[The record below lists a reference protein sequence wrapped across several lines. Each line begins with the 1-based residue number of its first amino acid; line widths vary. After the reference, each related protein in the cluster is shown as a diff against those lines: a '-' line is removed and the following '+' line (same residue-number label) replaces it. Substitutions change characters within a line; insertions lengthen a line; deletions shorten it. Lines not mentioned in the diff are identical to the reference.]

1 MSLQSNTNNDIFII
15 PSQSLMRFSGSNG
28 NNIILQVEPSGAVN
42 FVGTT
47 GSILKIMDNLSGSL
61 FSVNNISGLSILEV
75 FSNNQVKLGN
85 PANYAL
91 IVSGSNV
98 IITGSLVDKSTG
110 IKFLVVDSTTGVVY
124 TTGSGGGG
132 GGSPTTPGGSPT
144 QIQYNSGSAF
154 GGVPDLIYSSSF
166 GLRATGSFTGS
177 FTGSLLGT
185 ASWANSASQ
194 AISASYVKITSTNTG
209 TLTVNETIPGEIKLT
224 AITGSN
230 SAQGNTGQLQY
241 NAGSGTFGAV
251 ASSSFNSN
259 QLTLGNLI
267 ATGSLFGTASY
278 VNIQAGPR
286 IQAVNYNASSGVT
299 TITGSI
305 GGSDKQIQL
314 NNNNSFG
321 AGIYLTVYDAINGQG
336 LQIGTKATASGGSAL
351 AISEGNLFAIASGQS
366 SFAQGN
372 GVRAVGVSSHAQG
385 LNTIASGSFA
395 HTEGREAEAPGYA
408 AHAEGFDT
416 LASGSYSHAEGINT
430 IAIGSSSHAEGN
442 STIALGDYQ
451 HVQGQFNIT
460 SSAQSAFIIGNGTST
475 SARSNLVF
483 ASSSQFQITGS
494 LRVTGSTILS
504 GSFDNIINQAS
515 DYVASV
521 TNTSTTSASSAEFLV
536 KTGTGVNGTNFY
548 IQSTPFGYTGNTY
561 YPGSVLMVAVA
572 SDFTG
577 SVTRP
582 IKFISQI
589 AATPAASAFEWHYS
603 SSFAIDRLSLKMKLD
618 VPSGILSN
626 SGSIVT
632 SGSLIV
638 ASDSTYSTTSTH
650 EAIYFGTPGA
660 AGSWRIALSGSGATS
675 TLNVERYDGTQY
687 SKDTIFTPAP

>member
-1 MSLQSNTNNDIFII
+1 MSLQSNTNNDIFIV
-15 PSQSLMRFSGSNG
+15 PSQSLMQFSGSSG
-28 NNIILQVEPSGAVN
+28 NTITLQVEPSGAVN

-132 GGSPTTPGGSPT
+132 GGSPTSPGGSPT

-305 GGSDKQIQL
+305 GGLDTQIQFNSGSNFGGAANFNYNYTSNIFNL
-314 NNNNSFG
+314 TSSVLAHKAPTHKFYSNNGLINQTTSPEPKASLDIMSSLANNGGFVNTYYRGFG
-321 AGIYLTVYDAINGQG
+321 
-336 LQIGTKATASGGSAL
+336 L
-351 AISEGNLFAIASGQS
+351 AYYPVGFNLFTDFTNNTARAFEGSFIVRTWALSSTLPPSGS
-366 SFAQGN
+366 PSGN
-372 GVRAVGVSSHAQG
+372 IWATKSMSDIVFES
-385 LNTIASGSFA
+385 LNTAQTALYYATSSLQQPAFSVD
-395 HTEGREAEAPGYA
+395 GRPVTDVNNR
-408 AHAEGFDT
+408 F
-416 LASGSYSHAEGINT
+416 SYGHF
-430 IAIGSSSHAEGN
+430 SSSLAVWANGKASIGLRSYPASN
-442 STIALGDYQ
+442 
-451 HVQGQFNIT
+451 VQMLPPTHNVLEVRG
-460 SSAQSAFIIGNGTST
+460 SIG
-475 SARSNLVF
+475 
-483 ASSSQFQITGS
+483 ITGS
-494 LRVTGSTILS
+494 TYTSASAQGFTDNTAMYFGGPGTIGSWRIILS
-504 GSFDNIINQAS
+504 GSGNDSTLNIERWNS
-515 DYVASV
+515 T
-521 TNTSTTSASSAEFLV
+521 TNTYG
-536 KTGTGVNGTNFY
+536 KD
-548 IQSTPFGYTGNTY
+548 
-561 YPGSVLMVAVA
+561 AV
-572 SDFTG
+572 F
-577 SVTRP
+577 
-582 IKFISQI
+582 
-589 AATPAASAFEWHYS
+589 
-603 SSFAIDRLSLKMKLD
+603 
-618 VPSGILSN
+618 
-626 SGSIVT
+626 T
-632 SGSLIV
+632 SGS
-638 ASDSTYSTTSTH
+638 
-650 EAIYFGTPGA
+650 
-660 AGSWRIALSGSGATS
+660 
-675 TLNVERYDGTQY
+675 
-687 SKDTIFTPAP
+687 TIEL